1 MSEMV
6 RYEVHGK
13 VALITYDRQETR
25 NAWSLAMYRESVAA
39 IEQANADDHVAAIVV
54 THDGPV
60 FCSGAD
66 LRDSPGTDAVTGKR
80 TSAAVESMADDTSW
94 LHLLAR
100 SKPNIAAVRGKAIGM
115 GATQLLAF
123 DLRVGGEGSTY
134 AFPFVAL
141 STMPELG
148 ASALLPRLVGF
159 GRAMDI
165 CLNARTLAAGEALGI
180 GLITSVFPDESL
192 VEQAVAMAARIA
204 EFDPMPLKLTKQ
216 IFYGNAEE
224 ADTNALLK
232 RERDVFITQ
241 ARARRAQNQGVNAG

>member
-6 RYEVHGK
+6 RYETRGA
-13 VALITYDRQETR
+13 VALITYDRRERR
-25 NAWSLAMYRESVAA
+25 NAWSLGMYREAAAA
-39 IEQANADDHVAAIVV
+39 IERANADEAVGAIVV

-66 LRDSPGTDAVTGKR
+66 LRDAPPPPDPVTGKR
-80 TSAAVESMADDTSW
+80 TSVAIESMADDTSW

-100 SKPNIAAVRGKAIGM
+100 SKPNIVAVRGKAIGM

-134 AFPFVAL
+134 SFPFVSL
-141 STMPELG
+141 KTMPELG

-159 GRAMDI
+159 GRAMDL
-165 CLNARTLAAGEALGI
+165 CLNARTVDAAEALGM
-180 GLITSVFPDESL
+180 GLITSVFGDDDL

-204 EFDPMPLKLTKQ
+204 EFDPMAVRLTKE
-216 IFYGNAEE
+216 IFYGNADE

-232 RERDVFITQ
+232 RERDVFIAQ
-241 ARARRAQNQGVNAG
+241 ARARRAQRQADEA